1 MNARP
6 WLALLAFP
14 FLSGCTVEAPFDPLT
29 VVGPLASAIES
40 IQKEIENAVADPLDS
55 RPFPVLIGGDSERIF
70 YATNLGD
77 IRITFPGRSNDL
89 VVPGLLGP
97 SNLYV
102 HQGGERALLRPLVV
116 GGTFSG
122 AATDGEWVTY
132 VQWIDQ
138 ENAGP
143 YRLLAG
149 PIGLPGFDTSVYEI
163 EPAAGWI
170 YPLVDADA
178 GRAAFVTR
186 ELDVE
191 LDVLRVVDLGSR
203 AVAAELSAAQVVSF
217 DLKVNRLAWA
227 ERTAGEVIVR
237 LRDLATGED
246 RTLATGIRADAGE
259 VDVFVTLNAVVWNEP
274 TSAGV
279 SRVVSFDLLEGRQV
293 VRADAIPGALAGATD
308 TALVTQEYTQAS
320 LAAPRRITIRRHRPD
335 EPDKVLAEFRADGLA
350 GQARILGDR
359 IVFVNR
365 DRKVVV
371 ASLVGEG
378 RTNFEPY

>member
-1 MNARP
+1 MTARR
-6 WLALLAFP
+6 WLPLFAFP
-14 FLSGCTVEAPFDPLT
+14 FLIGCTIEAPFDPLS
-29 VVGPLASAIES
+29 VVGPLANAIES

-55 RPFPVLIGGDSERIF
+55 KPFPVLIGGDSERIF

-89 VVPGLLGP
+89 VLPGLLGP

-102 HQGGERALLRPLVV
+102 HQGGERSLLRPLVV
-116 GGTFSG
+116 GGTFTG

-138 ENAGP
+138 ENPGP

-149 PIGLPGFDTSVYEI
+149 PTGLPGFDSSIYEI
-163 EPAAGWI
+163 DPAAGWI
-170 YPLVDADA
+170 YPAVDADA

-191 LDVLRVVDLGSR
+191 LDVLRVVDLGSQ
-203 AVAAELSAAQVVSF
+203 AITAEISAAEIVSF

-227 ERTAGEVIVR
+227 ERTADSVVVR
-237 LRDLATGED
+237 LRDLTTAED
-246 RTLATGIRADAGE
+246 RTLATGIRSGAGE

-279 SRVVSFDLLEGRQV
+279 SRVVSFDLLEERQA

-308 TALVTQEYTQAS
+308 TVLVTQEYTQDS
-320 LAAPRRITIRRHRPD
+320 LASPWRITIRRHTPE

-365 DRKVVV
+365 ERKIVV